1 VESYKRLREDIILNL
16 KDEGIN
22 DYDAMEIEDI
32 IVKNTI
38 QSIAKNI

>member
-38 QSIAKNI
+38 QSIARNI